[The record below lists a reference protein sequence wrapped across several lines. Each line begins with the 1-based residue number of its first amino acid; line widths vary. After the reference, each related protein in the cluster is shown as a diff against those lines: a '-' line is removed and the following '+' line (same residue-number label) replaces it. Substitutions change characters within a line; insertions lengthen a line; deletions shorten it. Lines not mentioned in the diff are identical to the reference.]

1 MLAALLGFTCCAF
14 AVVVGGYMILRAFE
28 EE

>member
-1 MLAALLGFTCCAF
+1 MFAALLGFTCCAF
-14 AVVVGGYMILRAFE
+14 AVIVGGILIVAYFE